1 MKTYR
6 LGIVGLGRMGSTID
20 AEVEDYPAITLP
32 YSIAAAAKAIPQL
45 ELAAGCDLVVEKN
58 KAFSQKWG
66 VPMADTYKDYGEML
80 KNAKLDIV
88 AICTPGPLHA
98 RMTIAAA
105 QAGASMIYCE
115 KAMACS
121 MKEADEVKKILESR
135 HTVYNTGVLRRFDP
149 RYHQA
154 RDLIQKGRIGAPRAA
169 VHYASASLLH
179 GHIHSV
185 DTILFLLGDKRV
197 KSVWGELRPRDI
209 IIKNKRL
216 DKDPL
221 AIYQLEVEGGVEAAT
236 VPAGNWDFE
245 VIGDEG
251 VLRSRNNNIEW
262 SLRTRRPLGKKF
274 HTFQPVEYP
283 RVAPRSAT
291 VNCLRDMVDAH
302 EKHRPSQGDV
312 ALAHHATE
320 VCLAVAECHL
330 QGGQRVTLPM
340 KERELYVYHF

>member
-32 YSIAAAAKAIPQL
+32 YSIAASARAVPEL
-45 ELAAGCDLVVEKN
+45 ELVAGCDIVAEKN
-58 KAFSQKWG
+58 RAFSDKWG
-66 VPMADTYKDYGEML
+66 VRNTYTDYEKML
-80 KNAKLDIV
+80 AAEKLDLV

-98 RMTIAAA
+98 RMTLAAA
-105 QAGASMIYCE
+105 QAGVPMIYCE

-121 MKEADEVKKILESR
+121 MKEADEVKKTLQSR

-154 RDLIQKGRIGAPRAA
+154 RELIQKGRIGSPRAL

-185 DTILFLLGDKRV
+185 DTILLLLGDKRV

-209 IIKNKRL
+209 VIKNKRL

-221 AIYQLEVEGGVEAAT
+221 AIYQLEIEGGVEATT

-245 VIGDEG
+245 VIGEEG
-251 VLRSRNNNIEW
+251 VLRSRNNNMDW
-262 SLRTRRPLGKKF
+262 SLQTRRPLGKKF

-283 RVAPRSAT
+283 KVAPRSAT
-291 VNCLRDMVDAH
+291 VNCLKDLIEAY

-320 VCLAVAECHL
+320 VCLAVAESHL
-330 QGGQRVTLPM
+330 LGGRRVILPM
-340 KERELYVYHF
+340 ANRELYVYHF

>member
-32 YSIAAAAKAIPQL
+32 YSIAAAAKAIPQV
-45 ELAAGCDLVVEKN
+45 ELAAGCDIVEEKN
-58 KAFSQKWG
+58 KAFREKWG
-66 VPMADTYKDYGEML
+66 VEKTYTDYEKML
-80 KNAKLDIV
+80 QAEKLDMV

-98 RMTIAAA
+98 RMTLAAA
-105 QAGASMIYCE
+105 QAGAAMIYCE

-121 MKEADEVKKILESR
+121 MKEADEVKKTLESR

-154 RDLIQKGRIGAPRAA
+154 RELIQKGRIGTPRAA

-209 IIKNKRL
+209 AFKGKRL

-221 AIYQLEVEGGVEAAT
+221 AIYQLEVEGGAEGAT

-291 VNCLRDMVDAH
+291 VNCLMDLIEAH
-302 EKHRPSQGDV
+302 EKHRPSLGEV
-312 ALAHHATE
+312 AGAHHATE
-320 VCLAVAECHL
+320 VCLAVAESHL
-330 QGGQRVTLPM
+330 RGRRIALPM
-340 KERELYVYHF
+340 TERDLYVYHF